1 LSAGIASR
9 EPARTPFI
17 RAIALA
23 GLAALASLAATPA
36 PAGERVP
43 EHEIASL
50 LSGLTLDGIYHNG
63 AFFTETYNTD
73 GSIRYHDIDGADSG
87 QWSVKD
93 GKFCTFYE
101 SQEGACFFVERDG
114 ANCFTFYVPDEK
126 GGPDAGPAQE
136 WTSRGWDRRKPSTC
150 PTAPEIQL

>member
-1 LSAGIASR
+1 MSTWIAR
-9 EPARTPFI
+9 RGRARPPFA
-17 RAIALA
+17 RATALA
-23 GLAALASLAATPA
+23 LLAALAATPA
-36 PAGERVP
+36 GAGERVA
-43 EHEIASL
+43 EADIADL
-50 LSGLTLDGIYHNG
+50 LSGVTLDGIYNNG
-63 AFFTETYNTD
+63 AFFSETYKED
-73 GSIRYHDIDGADSG
+73 GSVRYHDMDGADTG

-114 ANCFTFYVPDEK
+114 GNCFTFYVPDEK
-126 GGPDAGPAQE
+126 GGPDAGPAKQ